1 MFYLKYRPQTIEEI
15 DNQAIREKI
24 KTFVSSKKISHALLF
39 AGPKGTGKTST
50 ARILAKIV
58 NCQNNFFAA
67 KSKSS
72 EPCNQCDNCRL
83 ITKDSSLD
91 VVEIDAASNRGIDE
105 IRSLI
110 EQVKFVPVHC
120 RFKVYIIDEVH
131 MLTKESFNAFLK
143 TLEEPPT
150 KVIFVLATTQA
161 EKLPK
166 TVISRCIRFNFAK
179 AKDEEIL
186 RMLKRI
192 SQKEKISTKDEVLNF
207 IARHCDHSFRDA
219 AKIFEEA
226 VILKTL
232 DLDGLKK
239 ILGLGISNFDLLKS
253 LEKKDLKKALYFI
266 ESFSQQGGDFK
277 TLIESSLDS
286 FHLLLLKKNR
296 VDVKIEEDYNF
307 SLKETARLI
316 KLFQEAYNSLK
327 YSPIEALPLELA
339 VVEFIKG
346 GEK

>member
-15 DNQAIREKI
+15 DNQQVRERLKKI
-24 KTFVSSKKISHALLF
+24 LSAKKISHAYLF

-58 NCQNNFFAA
+58 NCQNNFFASQ
-67 KSKSS
+67 SKST

-83 ITKDSSLD
+83 ITKDSSID

-110 EQVKFVPVHC
+110 EQVKFAPVHC

-143 TLEEPPT
+143 TLEEPPDN
-150 KVIFVLATTQA
+150 VIFILATTEAQ
-161 EKLPK
+161 KLPK
-166 TVISRCIRFNFAK
+166 TVLSRCIKFDFAK
-179 AKDEEIL
+179 AKHEEIL

-192 SQKEKISTKDEVLNF
+192 SKAEKISAVDKVLNF

-239 ILGLGISNFDLLKS
+239 ILGLGISNYDLLKS
-253 LEKKDLKKALYFI
+253 LEKKDLKKALLFV
-266 ESFSQQGGDFK
+266 ESFSNQGGDFK

-286 FHLLLLKKNR
+286 LHLLLLKKNR
-296 VDVKIEEDYNF
+296 LDVKLEEDYNF